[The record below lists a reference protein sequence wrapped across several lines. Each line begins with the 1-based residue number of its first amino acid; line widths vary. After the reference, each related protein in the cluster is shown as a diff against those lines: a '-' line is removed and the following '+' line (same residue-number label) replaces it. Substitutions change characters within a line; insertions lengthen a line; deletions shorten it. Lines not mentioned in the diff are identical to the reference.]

1 MRRALA
7 GVQKGDGGALE
18 EVFEEE
24 PLSSFVFP
32 LAVELFNL
40 TLLARIA
47 WRDEIPDQG
56 AQGARMTLETL
67 ASRIA
72 REKMN

>member
-1 MRRALA
+1 MRRALV

-18 EVFEEE
+18 EVLEEE
-24 PLSSFVFP
+24 LLSSLVFS
-32 LAVELFNL
+32 LAVELFSL

-56 AQGARMTLETL
+56 AQGARMTRETL